1 MGERWK
7 EWMTSGLFCAV
18 MSSLVFSVMN
28 ALVKAVSVHIPSN
41 EIVFFR
47 SAIGT
52 VLILLLMRVQGMRA
66 SNAGIPLLVLRG
78 SLGALYMLAYFYT
91 IAYMPLVDAIILVNL
106 SPVFSFILAAIFLK
120 EKLPGRMGLILPVIF
135 AGAMLTINPL
145 GYSTYS
151 AVALFGIA
159 AAVLSGAAGVC
170 IRYLSRSFHAYEIIL
185 YFMAAATLISIPLM
199 WRDFVVPTPWEL
211 FLLTAMGVVSLLA
224 QVFFDEGVHPR
235 ERRDRGSR
243 PLHRDLVQCVLGVR
257 DLGGDPDVERRGRRG
272 AHRFRLHSP
281 LPHRSKKSSELRNHC
296 EIQHCHLGASFPCSL
311 RR

>member
-7 EWMTSGLFCAV
+7 RWMMSGLFCAV

-28 ALVKAVSVHIPSN
+28 ALVKAVSIHVPSN

-47 SAIGT
+47 SVVGT
-52 VLILLLMRVQGMRA
+52 VLILLLMRVQGVRT
-66 SNAGIPLLVLRG
+66 SKIGVPLLVLRG

-106 SPVFSFILAAIFLK
+106 SPVFSFVFAAIFLR
-120 EKLPGRMGLILPVIF
+120 EKLPGRMGFILPLIF

-151 AVALFGIA
+151 AVALFGIGA
-159 AAVLSGAAGVC
+159 AALSGAAGIC

-199 WRDFVVPTPWEL
+199 WRDFVVPDSWDL
-211 FLLTAMGVVSLLA
+211 FLLVTMGVVSLLA
-224 QVFFDEGVHPR
+224 QVFLTKAFTHENAVIVEIVRYIGILFNAFWGFAIWAEIPTWNVVA
-235 ERRDRGSR
+235 GGALIVSGCILLSR
-243 PLHRDLVQCVLGVR
+243 AAAKNR
-257 DLGGDPDVERRGRRG
+257 
-272 AHRFRLHSP
+272 A
-281 LPHRSKKSSELRNHC
+281 
-296 EIQHCHLGASFPCSL
+296 A
-311 RR
+311 

>member
-1 MGERWK
+1 MMRHDKDVRRENRWRQGGDGMGERWK

-52 VLILLLMRVQGMRA
+52 ALILLLMRAQGVRA

-224 QVFFDEGVHPR
+224 QVFLTKAFTHENVVIV
-235 ERRDRGSR
+235 E
-243 PLHRDLVQCVLGVR
+243 VVR
-257 DLGGDPDVERRGRRG
+257 YIGILFNAFWGFAIWAEIPTWNVVAGGALIVSGCILLSHT
-272 AHRFRLHSP
+272 AA
-281 LPHRSKKSSELRNHC
+281 KK
-296 EIQHCHLGASFPCSL
+296 Q
-311 RR
+311 

>member
-1 MGERWK
+1 MMRHDKDVRRENRWRQGGDGMGERWK
-7 EWMTSGLFCAV
+7 AWMTSGLFCAV

-28 ALVKAVSVHIPSN
+28 ALVKAVSVNIPSN

-52 VLILLLMRVQGMRA
+52 VLILLLMRVQGVRA

-170 IRYLSRSFHAYEIIL
+170 IRYLSRSFHAYEISL

-224 QVFFDEGVHPR
+224 QVFLTKAFTHENVVIV
-235 ERRDRGSR
+235 E
-243 PLHRDLVQCVLGVR
+243 VVR
-257 DLGGDPDVERRGRRG
+257 YIGILFNAFWGFAIWAEIPTWNVVAGGALIVSGCILLSHT
-272 AHRFRLHSP
+272 AA
-281 LPHRSKKSSELRNHC
+281 KK
-296 EIQHCHLGASFPCSL
+296 Q
-311 RR
+311 